1 MSVDTIAYIPSINRN
16 DVSLFLK
23 MISNFGETEKTTND
37 DYVAM
42 HFNFQGDDR
51 TLHVHNKNLIVS
63 DKEKLYKKNGWD
75 WNEEDFVNDI
85 MRDNLPINTKGIYLS
100 FGHWGESVRIMKII
114 CFRFGGY
121 LDENDS
127 DTEPYYK
134 VDKNYRKIIPEIF
147 N

>member
-1 MSVDTIAYIPSINRN
+1 MSVDTRAYIPSINRN
-16 DVSLFLK
+16 DVSLLLK
-23 MISNFGETEKTTND
+23 MISNFERTEKTSYD

-42 HFNFQGDDR
+42 HFNFQGEDR
-51 TLHVHNKNLIVS
+51 TLHVHNKSLIVS
-63 DKEKLYKKNGWD
+63 DNEKLYKKKGWD
-75 WNEEDFVNDI
+75 WNEEEFI
-85 MRDNLPINTKGIYLS
+85 EAAEELPINTKGIYLS
-100 FGHWGESVRIMKII
+100 FGHWGESIRIMKII

-127 DTEPYYK
+127 DSESFYK